1 MRFTRPAV
9 VLAVLSLTT
18 GCVSSDGSA
27 APAPQPAAGQAVPVA
42 RQAPPPADGGSS
54 GRLAYPTGDVS
65 TSAVLLEKMA
75 PAEVAVGQPL
85 SYMLRV
91 TNLTD
96 MTLQNVAVTDRLG
109 GNFRLASTKPASAP
123 AADGA
128 LRWSFATLAPRAQQ
142 VIEVFGAATGP
153 GQVSG
158 CAEITYASTL
168 CVTTLVVEP
177 RLELVKQAPAE
188 VLACDPIPLR
198 FTVSNRGSGPA
209 RDVRI
214 TDQLPDGL
222 LTQDGLK
229 AFTLDAGT
237 LAAGQS
243 RELSVSVQA
252 ERPGTYVNR
261 ASAAGAGGLTAESS
275 QVSTRVL
282 QPVLQLVKE
291 GPRRQFA
298 GRSVTWTMTVTNT
311 GDGPARNLVL
321 EDTLPAGSVF
331 ERASEGAKA
340 SGNRVSWALGTL
352 EPKGSRKVEV
362 TIKAP
367 GIGTLR
373 NSATARADCAAAV
386 AAVAET
392 LIEGIP
398 AILLEVVDDPDPIEL
413 GSTVTYMITVTNQ
426 GSATDTNVRVAC
438 TLDKGM
444 QYVSS
449 TGPTT
454 GTASGGAVTFAPLG
468 ALAPK
473 QQVSWKI
480 VVRAAEEGDVRFG
493 VQLKS
498 DKLTRSVD
506 ETEATNFYR

>member
-1 MRFTRPAV
+1 MRLSRSLL
-9 VLAVLSLTT
+9 VLALVGPVT

-27 APAPQPAAGQAVPVA
+27 APVQHAATAPAPEPAKP
-42 RQAPPPADGGSS
+42 APPQAGGSS
-54 GRLAYPTGDVS
+54 GRLAYPTGDTS
-65 TSAVLLEKMA
+65 TSAVLLEKVA
-75 PAEVAVGQPL
+75 PAEVSVGQPL
-85 SYMLRV
+85 AYMLRV

-96 MTLQNVAVTDRLG
+96 MTLQNVVVTDRLG
-109 GNFRLASTKPASAP
+109 GNFKLAATKPATSP
-123 AADGA
+123 SADGA

-142 VIEVFGAATGP
+142 VIEVTGAATGP
-153 GQVSG
+153 GSVSG

-198 FTVSNRGSGPA
+198 FTVTNRGTGAA

-222 LTQDGLK
+222 VTQDGLK

-243 RELSVSVQA
+243 RELSVSVKAQ
-252 ERPGTYVNR
+252 RPGTYVNR
-261 ASAAGAGGLTAESS
+261 ASAAAAGGLSAESGTTT
-275 QVSTRVL
+275 TRVL
-282 QPVLQLVKE
+282 QPVLQLAKD

-298 GRSVTWTMTVTNT
+298 GRSVTWTLTVTNT

-321 EDTLPAGSVF
+321 EDTLPAGATF
-331 ERASEGAKA
+331 ERASEGGKA
-340 SGNRVSWALGTL
+340 SGGRVTWSLGTL

-362 TIKAP
+362 TVMAANL
-367 GIGTLR
+367 GTLR
-373 NSATARADCAAAV
+373 NTATARAECATAV
-386 AAVAET
+386 AATAET
-392 LIEGIP
+392 AIEGIP

-413 GSTVTYMITVTNQ
+413 GNTVTYTITVTNQ
-426 GSATDTNVRVAC
+426 GSATDTNVRVTCA
-438 TLDKGM
+438 LDKGM

-449 TGPTT
+449 SGPTAATAT
-454 GTASGGAVTFAPLG
+454 GAAVTFAPLA
-468 ALAPK
+468 ALQPK

-480 VVRAAEEGDVRFG
+480 VVRAGEEGDVRFG
-493 VQLKS
+493 VQMKS